1 MENKSSQWSSIL
13 ILLAIIVIVVL
24 TVIGIWFLKSN
35 SSNEGALRHVTY
47 EVEADGGYA
56 YIVYTTNTGENTEGQ
71 IYSTPF
77 TKTIVFQKGQQVY
90 LTASNPS
97 QAGTITCSIKIER
110 REWKTSSGTH
120 PVDSVACGGI
130 VK

>member
-13 ILLAIIVIVVL
+13 IVLAITVIVVV
-24 TVIGIWFLKSN
+24 TVVGIWILKSN
-35 SSNEGALRHVTY
+35 SSNEGALHHVTY

-56 YIVYTTNTGENTEGQ
+56 YVVYTTSTGENTEGQ

-77 TKTIVFQKGQQVY
+77 TKTIVFPKGQQVF

-97 QAGTITCSIKIER
+97 QSGTISCTIKLDHR
-110 REWKTSSGTH
+110 DWKTSRGTH